1 MFYVISAIAPT
12 QLHHL
17 TKHRANL
24 PKRRPPSHYLQDH
37 QNKIDLDL
45 SIQGQGPLQPADHS
59 TPYKGHEKVDT
70 HEKTGKTPVKDNI
83 FEELDGQHKHTPVRD
98 ITGKEMDGNHSEADS
113 DGSGA
118 DSRQVDALLDL
129 QILSERSSRSHEHYK
144 KHHLSKPHTSALSK
158 RLQVAEKQAQTL
170 TPVPLSST
178 DQPMEQHLPSIAKD
192 SLLLARS
199 KGHLFGSSP
208 KLQTKLTKPAK
219 LPQTSASNVQS
230 NIRANIHRSRPWLDV
245 KYDRHGGRT
254 TLTSRSLEAPDSSQR
269 TRKVLLTEG
278 KSASFD
284 NNFSLIEIGTDSDEE
299 IMV

>member
-1 MFYVISAIAPT
+1 M
-12 QLHHL
+12 HHL

-24 PKRRPPSHYLQDH
+24 PNRRPPSHYLQDH
-37 QNKIDLDL
+37 QDKIDLDL
-45 SIQGQGPLQPADHS
+45 STQDQGPPQPADHS
-59 TPYKGHEKVDT
+59 TPCKGHEKVDT
-70 HEKTGKTPVKDNI
+70 LETTGKTPVKDI
-83 FEELDGQHKHTPVRD
+83 IYEELDGQHKDTPLSNIIR
-98 ITGKEMDGNHSEADS
+98 KEMDGNHSEADS
-113 DGSGA
+113 DGSSA

-129 QILSERSSRSHEHYK
+129 QILSKRSSRSHEYYK
-144 KHHLSKPHTSALSK
+144 KQHLSKPHTSALSK
-158 RLQVAEKQAQTL
+158 RLQVAEKQAQPS
-170 TPVPLSST
+170 TPEPLSST
-178 DQPMEQHLPSIAKD
+178 DQPTEQHLPSIGKD
-192 SLLLARS
+192 SLLLAKS

-230 NIRANIHRSRPWLDV
+230 DTRANIRRSRPWLDV

-254 TLTSRSLEAPDSSQR
+254 TMTSRSLEAPDSSQR